1 MHCSLYGFEPYLFHN
16 KLPLRV
22 CPVYSHLAG
31 LSYIRRLRA
40 IVKLTP
46 QEVEQAD
53 FLTPLHKTGIPQILP
68 SQLYLS
74 KVSSLRY
81 LRLV

>member
-31 LSYIRRLRA
+31 LKRVNKSLLQQFQHIHELA
-40 IVKLTP
+40 IL
-46 QEVEQAD
+46 
-53 FLTPLHKTGIPQILP
+53 
-68 SQLYLS
+68 
-74 KVSSLRY
+74 
-81 LRLV
+81 